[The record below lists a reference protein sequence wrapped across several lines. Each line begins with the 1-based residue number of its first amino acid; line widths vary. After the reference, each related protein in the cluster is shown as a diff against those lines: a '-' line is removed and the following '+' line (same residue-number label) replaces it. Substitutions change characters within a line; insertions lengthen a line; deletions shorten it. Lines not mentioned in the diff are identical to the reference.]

1 MRHREEVRRVM
12 GPEVVGHRREPTRGC
27 STGRLP
33 LLAVAT
39 RQGGR
44 HQRIPR
50 VVIPCWCG
58 VLQYHVVA
66 LGVHPHQA
74 QTARQRCIQRQR
86 HLFRRHFV
94 RPTCACF
101 LTGHHHRFV
110 HVTVALVLRPRGRAD
125 KPMAVRAL
133 QHQTHQTHPTSAH
146 LNTHHVEC
154 DDQPM
159 PEGETGNTVAKRY
172 NRGPGIEAALGRAPR
187 LQRPAGHVLP
197 LGRLTLG
204 EALGLPITY
213 CPNSAARSRR
223 SQRGWR
229 SSLPGCFS
237 YMTVPIA
244 ISCCHPSPLE
254 A

>member
-1 MRHREEVRRVM
+1 M

-58 VLQYHVVA
+58 VLPPHGVA
-66 LGVHPHQA
+66 CGVHPHQA